1 MSDVH
6 DDETSIMHG
15 PPMAP
20 PIDLE
25 LGTAAANPSQ
35 PSASVRI
42 RFSRPIETLLN
53 QLSLFHKVQGL
64 VGVR

>member
-1 MSDVH
+1 
-6 DDETSIMHG
+6 MHG